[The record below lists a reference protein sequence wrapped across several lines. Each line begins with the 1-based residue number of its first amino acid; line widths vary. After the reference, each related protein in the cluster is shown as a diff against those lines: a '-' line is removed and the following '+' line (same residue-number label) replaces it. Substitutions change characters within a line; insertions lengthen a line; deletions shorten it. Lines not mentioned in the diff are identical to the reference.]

1 MPFCLISEII
11 RIIKSRHEADL
22 NIILPRVNN
31 FDIKQKNTWNIY
43 FMSPTPNKIWDDNG
57 LKKTQQ
63 ILVKTQVFVRKSLT
77 TTYLTAIPSKPFYI
91 IFVDMFF

>member
-11 RIIKSRHEADL
+11 RIIKSRHEAGL

-57 LKKTQQ
+57 LKKTANFSQNTSFCSEK
-63 ILVKTQVFVRKSLT
+63 LN
-77 TTYLTAIPSKPFYI
+77 YN
-91 IFVDMFF
+91 IFNCNS